1 MQVGDE
7 DGHGQY
13 GVLDEDADGLLCH
26 ECGDR
31 FTHLGLHTSKAHG
44 VTADEYRAAH
54 GLSRRGLV
62 VKATRRAIA
71 DNARERYPT
80 NTMFVQRRN
89 PAAAT
94 AARLERAESLHSP
107 AGLEAMREANAARR
121 GMLRLGTVVVCELCG
136 FYARGAGQRGTTRK
150 ILLGQYLG
158 FGGILLAAVV
168 VSLGARSFL
177 PEDAL
182 PYFGLLPLALGLYA
196 AWRAWRNRGD
206 DDDDD
211 EAKVA
216 DKQVGVLT
224 VAAVTSANGG
234 DNIGVYVPVFAT
246 ASTTAIIAYCL
257 VFLALVG
264 LLVLAAKYVATRRP
278 IAEVLER
285 WEHILFPLVLIGLSY
300 SRESRSPPHVRR
312 ATKRSYLFYDG
323 TRGGLRHEH

>member
-1 MQVGDE
+1 MELLTPILQAVGLFVATNID
-7 DGHGQY
+7 DII
-13 GVLDEDADGLLCH
+13 VL
-26 ECGDR
+26 
-31 FTHLGLHTSKAHG
+31 
-44 VTADEYRAAH
+44 
-54 GLSRRGLV
+54 
-62 VKATRRAIA
+62 
-71 DNARERYPT
+71 
-80 NTMFVQRRN
+80 
-89 PAAAT
+89 
-94 AARLERAESLHSP
+94 SL
-107 AGLEAMREANAARR
+107 
-121 GMLRLGTVVVCELCG
+121 

-150 ILLGQYLG
+150 ILAGQYLG

-182 PYFGLLPLALGLYA
+182 PYFGLIPLALGLYA
-196 AWRAWRNRGD
+196 AWRAWRNRGE

-216 DKQVGVLT
+216 GKQVGVLT
-224 VAAVTSANGG
+224 VAAVTFANGG

-285 WEHILFPLVLIGLSY
+285 WEHILFPLVLIGLGVVILL
-300 SRESRSPPHVRR
+300 E
-312 ATKRSYLFYDG
+312 
-323 TRGGLRHEH
+323 GGAFGL

>member
-1 MQVGDE
+1 MELLTPILQAIGLFVATNID
-7 DGHGQY
+7 DII
-13 GVLDEDADGLLCH
+13 VL
-26 ECGDR
+26 
-31 FTHLGLHTSKAHG
+31 
-44 VTADEYRAAH
+44 
-54 GLSRRGLV
+54 
-62 VKATRRAIA
+62 
-71 DNARERYPT
+71 
-80 NTMFVQRRN
+80 
-89 PAAAT
+89 
-94 AARLERAESLHSP
+94 SL
-107 AGLEAMREANAARR
+107 
-121 GMLRLGTVVVCELCG
+121 

-168 VSLGARSFL
+168 ISLGARSFL

-182 PYFGLLPLALGLYA
+182 PYFGLIPLALGLYA
-196 AWRAWRNRGD
+196 AWRAWRKRG

-224 VAAVTSANGG
+224 VAAVTFANGG

-278 IAEVLER
+278 IAEILER
-285 WEHILFPLVLIGLSY
+285 WEHILFPLVLIGLGIVILL
-300 SRESRSPPHVRR
+300 E
-312 ATKRSYLFYDG
+312 
-323 TRGGLRHEH
+323 GGAFGL

>member
-1 MQVGDE
+1 ELLTPILQAIGLFVATNID
-7 DGHGQY
+7 DII
-13 GVLDEDADGLLCH
+13 VL
-26 ECGDR
+26 
-31 FTHLGLHTSKAHG
+31 
-44 VTADEYRAAH
+44 
-54 GLSRRGLV
+54 
-62 VKATRRAIA
+62 
-71 DNARERYPT
+71 
-80 NTMFVQRRN
+80 
-89 PAAAT
+89 
-94 AARLERAESLHSP
+94 SL
-107 AGLEAMREANAARR
+107 
-121 GMLRLGTVVVCELCG
+121 

-168 VSLGARSFL
+168 ISLGARSFL

-182 PYFGLLPLALGLYA
+182 PYFGLIPLALGLYA
-196 AWRAWRNRGD
+196 AWRAWRNRG

-224 VAAVTSANGG
+224 VAAVTFANGG

-278 IAEVLER
+278 IAEILER
-285 WEHILFPLVLIGLSY
+285 WEHILFPLVLIGLGIVILL
-300 SRESRSPPHVRR
+300 E
-312 ATKRSYLFYDG
+312 
-323 TRGGLRHEH
+323 GGAFGL